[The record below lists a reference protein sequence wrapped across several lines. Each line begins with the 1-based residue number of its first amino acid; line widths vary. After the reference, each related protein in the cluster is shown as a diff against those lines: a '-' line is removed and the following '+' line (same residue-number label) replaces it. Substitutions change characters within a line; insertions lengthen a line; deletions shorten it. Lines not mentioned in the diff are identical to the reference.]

1 MPASVSLRQL
11 SYSTPDN
18 QPLFTGLDL
27 SFGNER
33 TGLIGRNGTGKS
45 SLLRIIAGQ
54 LPPHAGSASV
64 TGSIGML
71 AQSVQVGTDDTVA
84 DQLGVADELARLDR
98 LEQGL
103 GSVEDAGEADW
114 TLPGRIETALSD
126 VGLPAYALDRPL
138 TTLSGGQR
146 TRLALARLI
155 LTQPDIIL
163 LDEPTNNLDAD
174 GRQAV
179 VDLLRGW
186 RGAAIVVSHDR
197 ALLRQMDAIVELTTL
212 GATTYGGNWDHYAE
226 RKALE
231 LAAAQH
237 ELATTERRVV
247 EIDRKVQA
255 VAEKKAR
262 KDGAGKRKAARGD
275 TPRILLGGMKEN
287 SENTSGGNTRL
298 ANRLR
303 SEAADAAGS
312 ARAKLE
318 ILTPLSV
325 TLTSTGLPGG
335 RTVLQADG
343 LTGGPAGVPPVI
355 NNLSLQL
362 TGPERV
368 AITGPNG
375 SGKTTLLRL
384 LSGNLPIASGSAR
397 ILVPHAMLDQT
408 VSLLDPALTIRDNFR
423 ALNPDADE
431 NTCRSALARFMFR
444 ADAALQVAGTLSGG
458 EMLRA
463 GLACTIG
470 GNRPPQLLILDEP
483 TNHLDI
489 QAIEQVEAGLRGYD
503 GALLVVSHD
512 RDFLDAVGIQ
522 REIVLGEDAARRD
535 GEDATPG

>member
-1 MPASVSLRQL
+1 MPASVTLHQL
-11 SYSTPDN
+11 SHSTPDN
-18 QPLFTGLDL
+18 QPLFSGLDL

-45 SLLRIIAGQ
+45 TLLRIVAGQ
-54 LPPHAGSASV
+54 LQPAAGSVSV
-64 TGSIGML
+64 RGTLGML
-71 AQSVQVGTDDTVA
+71 EQSVQVTPDATVS
-84 DQLGVADELARLDR
+84 DRLGVADALARLDR

-103 GSVEDAGEADW
+103 GDLDDAADADW
-114 TLPGRIETALSD
+114 TLPGRIETALDD
-126 VGLPAYALDRPL
+126 VGLLAYAPDRPL
-138 TTLSGGQR
+138 STLSGGQR

-155 LTQPDIIL
+155 LAQPDIIL

-174 GRQAV
+174 GRRAV
-179 VDLLRGW
+179 VDLLHRW

-197 ALLRQMDAIVELTTL
+197 ALLREMDAIVELTTL
-212 GATTYGGNWDHYAE
+212 GATSYGGDWDHYAE

-231 LAAAQH
+231 LAAAEH
-237 ELATTERRVV
+237 DLTTAERKVA
-247 EIDRKVQA
+247 EIDRKIQA

-275 TPRILLGGMKEN
+275 IPRIMLGGMKEN
-287 SENTSGGNTRL
+287 AENTSGGNARL

-303 SEAADAAGS
+303 TDAAEAASEA
-312 ARAKLE
+312 RTKVE
-318 ILTPLSV
+318 VLTPLSV
-325 TLTSTGLPGG
+325 TLTPTGLPAG

-343 LTGGPAGVPPVI
+343 LTGGPEGIDPIIRDV
-355 NNLSLQL
+355 SLNM

-384 LSGNLPIASGSAR
+384 LTGALPAISGTAR

-408 VSLLDPALTIRDNFR
+408 VSLLDPALSIRDNFR

-431 NTCRSALARFMFR
+431 RTCRAALARFMFR
-444 ADAALQVAGTLSGG
+444 ADAALQQAGTLSGG

-470 GNRPPQLLILDEP
+470 GNHPPQLLILDEP

-489 QAIEQVEAGLRGYD
+489 HAIEQVEAGLRGYD

-512 RDFLDAVGIQ
+512 ADFLEAIGIS
-522 REIVLGEDAARRD
+522 RTIALPMNAS
-535 GEDATPG
+535 

>member
-1 MPASVSLRQL
+1 MPASVSLHHL

-18 QPLFTGLDL
+18 QPLFTGLEL
-27 SFGNER
+27 SFGAER

-45 SLLRIIAGQ
+45 SLLRIITGHLQ
-54 LPPHAGSASV
+54 PSAGSV
-64 TGSIGML
+64 TVQGSIGML
-71 AQSVQVGTDDTVA
+71 TQSVQVGPDDTVA
-84 DQLGVADELARLDR
+84 DHLGIAGELARLDR

-103 GSVEDAGEADW
+103 GTIDDAGEADW
-114 TLPGRIETALSD
+114 TLPGRIETALAE
-126 VGLPAYALDRPL
+126 VGLPALAPERLL
-138 TTLSGGQR
+138 STLSGGQR

-155 LTQPDIIL
+155 LAAPDIIL

-179 VDLLRGW
+179 VDLLHGW

-197 ALLRQMDAIVELTTL
+197 ALLREMDAIVELTTL
-212 GATTYGGNWDHYAE
+212 GARTYGGNWDHYAE

-231 LAAAQH
+231 LAAAEH
-237 ELATTERRVV
+237 ELSTAERRVV
-247 EIDRKVQA
+247 EIDRKIQA

-275 TPRILLGGMKEN
+275 IPRIMLGGMKEN
-287 SENTSGGNTRL
+287 AENTSGEGARL

-303 SEAADAAGS
+303 ADAAEAAS
-312 ARAKLE
+312 DARSKVE

-325 TLTSTGLPGG
+325 TLTPTNLPAG

-343 LTGGPAGVPPVI
+343 LTGGPDAASPIIREV
-355 NNLSLQL
+355 SLQL

-368 AITGPNG
+368 AIAGPNG

-384 LSGNLPIASGSAR
+384 LTGALPASAGVAR
-397 ILVPHAMLDQT
+397 ILVPYAMLDQT
-408 VSLLDPALTIRDNFR
+408 VSLLDPGLTIRDNFR
-423 ALNPDADE
+423 ALNPESDE
-431 NTCRSALARFMFR
+431 NTCRAALARFMFR
-444 ADAALQVAGTLSGG
+444 ADAALQTAGTLSGG

-470 GNRPPQLLILDEP
+470 GDNPPQLLILDEP

-489 QAIEQVEAGLRGYD
+489 HAIEQVEAGLRGYD

-512 RDFLDAVGIQ
+512 AAFLAAIGIG
-522 REIVLGEDAARRD
+522 RTIALPMNPV
-535 GEDATPG
+535 